1 LAIQI
6 SSVATIS
13 CTPTKITDKVMS
25 SSAKCKPKEK
35 KIGTKTSFGGL
46 LSPPKNLAT
55 VISPRQKPIKTLT
68 ASMKVPQGMRK
79 RASSL
84 TNKKNDDSI
93 DFSSSQVAEEMEIVR
108 PSLPQE

>member
-1 LAIQI
+1 
-6 SSVATIS
+6 
-13 CTPTKITDKVMS
+13 
-25 SSAKCKPKEK
+25 
-35 KIGTKTSFGGL
+35 
-46 LSPPKNLAT
+46 
-55 VISPRQKPIKTLT
+55 
-68 ASMKVPQGMRK
+68 MKVPQGMRK